1 MAAGDEVY
9 DIFKFLDAYILFQ
22 TTQRVKSILPS
33 RQAHLTKQYF
43 GPYILWP
50 GLEYLQADLSLQNEL

>member
-22 TTQRVKSILPS
+22 TTQRVKSILPR

-43 GPYILWP
+43 GPYIL
-50 GLEYLQADLSLQNEL
+50 